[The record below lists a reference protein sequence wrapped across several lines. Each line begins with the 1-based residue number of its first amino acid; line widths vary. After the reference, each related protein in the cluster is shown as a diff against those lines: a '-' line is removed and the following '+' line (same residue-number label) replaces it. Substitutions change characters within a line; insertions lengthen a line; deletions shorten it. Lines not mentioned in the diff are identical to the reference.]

1 MDKLLFYVDY
11 ETAKVNFLVLY
22 GFEYTVYSKL

>member
-11 ETAKVNFLVLY
+11 ETVKVNFLVLY